1 MLSFNHVFKFG
12 ATALAAFVLSACG
25 SSGGGGGDNQDSSP
39 VNNHELNQSNTLVNN
54 NVVQQQANKKTG
66 TAFIDDN
73 GSFRRAA
80 INGYNTT
87 SINVEGINLEIGFP
101 NISAGGWAKTT
112 ANDRRID
119 VCCGRYS
126 DIRFGINDSL
136 DENGKFYL
144 FYNGNPTLNMPT
156 SGSASYSGQSIL
168 AIDIT
173 ESDED
178 DYHIGN
184 SQFSVNF
191 GNKSLSGSLGINDI
205 QYVNINASI
214 SGNNFSGYA
223 NTSLLP
229 SSVANVEGKFYGE
242 QAKQLA
248 GLAEAND
255 NSWAAAF
262 GAQKQ

>member
-25 SSGGGGGDNQDSSP
+25 SGGGGDNQDSSP

-54 NVVQQQANKKTG
+54 NLAQQQTNRKTG

-101 NISAGGWAKTT
+101 DISAGGWAKTT

-136 DENGKFYL
+136 DDNGKFYL

-173 ESDED
+173 ESD
-178 DYHIGN
+178 YHIGN
-184 SQFSVNF
+184 SQFSVDF
-191 GNKSLSGSLGINDI
+191 GNKSLSGSLGINNI

>member
-1 MLSFNHVFKFG
+1 MLSLNHILKFG
-12 ATALAAFVLSACG
+12 TTALAAFVLSACG
-25 SSGGGGGDNQDSSP
+25 SSGGGSDNQDSSP
-39 VNNHELNQSNTLVNN
+39 VNNRELNQSNTLVNN

-73 GSFRRAA
+73 GSFRRAS

-101 NISAGGWAKTT
+101 DISAGGWAKTT

-136 DENGKFYL
+136 DDNGKFYL

-184 SQFSVNF
+184 SQFSVDF
-191 GNKSLSGSLGINDI
+191 GNKSLSGSLGINNI

>member
-1 MLSFNHVFKFG
+1 MFS
-12 ATALAAFVLSACG
+12 
-25 SSGGGGGDNQDSSP
+25 
-39 VNNHELNQSNTLVNN
+39 
-54 NVVQQQANKKTG
+54 
-66 TAFIDDN
+66 
-73 GSFRRAA
+73 
-80 INGYNTT
+80 YNTT

-136 DENGKFYL
+136 DDNGKFYL
-144 FYNGNPTLNMPT
+144 FYNGNPTLNIPT

-184 SQFSVNF
+184 SQFSVDF

-255 NSWAAAF
+255 NSWSAVF

>member
-1 MLSFNHVFKFG
+1 
-12 ATALAAFVLSACG
+12 
-25 SSGGGGGDNQDSSP
+25 
-39 VNNHELNQSNTLVNN
+39 
-54 NVVQQQANKKTG
+54 
-66 TAFIDDN
+66 
-73 GSFRRAA
+73 
-80 INGYNTT
+80 
-87 SINVEGINLEIGFP
+87 
-101 NISAGGWAKTT
+101 
-112 ANDRRID
+112 
-119 VCCGRYS
+119 
-126 DIRFGINDSL
+126 
-136 DENGKFYL
+136 
-144 FYNGNPTLNMPT
+144 MPT
-156 SGSASYSGQSIL
+156 SSSASYSGQSIL

-184 SQFSVNF
+184 SQFSVDF
-191 GNKSLSGSLGINDI
+191 GNKSLSGSLGINNI

-214 SGNNFSGYA
+214 SGNSFSGYA
-223 NTSLLP
+223 KTSLLP